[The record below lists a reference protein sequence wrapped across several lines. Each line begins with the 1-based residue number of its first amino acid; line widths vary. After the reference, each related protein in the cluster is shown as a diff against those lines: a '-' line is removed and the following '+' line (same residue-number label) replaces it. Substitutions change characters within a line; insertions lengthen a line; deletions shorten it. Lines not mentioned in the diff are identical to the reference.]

1 MAFIDPT
8 LPARAGLP
16 PRAWRPGTAPEAAW
30 YAAWNVRAEAVSPY
44 RCSVP
49 RSPLAL
55 AALASVAVPGL
66 DVYDVLRSPNSDTD
80 FDVVVVKDST
90 GKRWIVKAPT
100 RAAAGAA
107 LEAERGLLVALG
119 RAHEAGRIEF
129 DVPRPMGSAVLSGE
143 DGGRAVVYT
152 EVAGTPLT
160 LASVEP
166 GPGLAASI
174 GRTLAAIHE
183 LPTSLVEDQGL
194 PVYEASEYRDRRM
207 AELDTGVETGLV
219 PPRLADRWERQIEN
233 VAWWRFEPTVTHGDL
248 GEHQILVREGVVAG
262 VVDWMDAR
270 VADPADDL
278 AWLAAAA
285 PDDVFEAII
294 EAYNLRRREVRD
306 PHLIDRARL
315 ASELALLRWLMFGVR
330 TDNAHVVA
338 DGQAMLRDLEAML
351 FEN

>member
-1 MAFIDPT
+1 
-8 LPARAGLP
+8 
-16 PRAWRPGTAPEAAW
+16 
-30 YAAWNVRAEAVSPY
+30 
-44 RCSVP
+44 VP

-66 DVYDVLRSPNSDTD
+66 DVYDVLRSPNTDAD
-80 FDVVVVKDST
+80 FDVVVVKDAT
-90 GKRWIVKAPT
+90 GKRWIVRAPK

-107 LEAERGLLVALG
+107 LEAERGLLLALG
-119 RAHEAGRIEF
+119 RAHEAGLIEF
-129 DVPRPMGSAVLSGE
+129 DVPRPAGSALLTGE
-143 DGGRAVVYT
+143 EGGRAVVYT
-152 EVAGTPLT
+152 EVSGTPLT
-160 LASVEP
+160 LAAVEP

-174 GRTLAAIHE
+174 GRTLAEIHE

-194 PVYEASEYRDRRM
+194 PVYEAADYRDRRM

-219 PPRLADRWERQIEN
+219 PPRLADRWEHQLEN

-248 GEHQILVREGVVAG
+248 GEHQILVREGMVAG

-285 PDDVFEAII
+285 PDDVFESVM
-294 EAYNLRRREVRD
+294 EAYTMRRREVRD
-306 PHLIDRARL
+306 PHLVDRARL

-330 TDNAHVVA
+330 TENDNVIA